1 MWLLPVST
9 SPGPNATERSSQQP
23 GGTPQRSANDNTTR
37 AQTST
42 TATQQGSISANP
54 FATLFSQIL
63 GGAGPLGQMA
73 AAHAASTAA
82 AGGPGGEVGVARSFF
97 FQL

>member
-1 MWLLPVST
+1 VCAAPPT
-9 SPGPNATERSSQQP
+9 SERSSQQP

-54 FATLFSQIL
+54 FQAIFNQVTTLVQPAFHPPVYFFTQNKTKNKKKKTKTKKKKHHTHTPR
-63 GGAGPLGQMA
+63 AG
-73 AAHAASTAA
+73 
-82 AGGPGGEVGVARSFF
+82 
-97 FQL
+97 